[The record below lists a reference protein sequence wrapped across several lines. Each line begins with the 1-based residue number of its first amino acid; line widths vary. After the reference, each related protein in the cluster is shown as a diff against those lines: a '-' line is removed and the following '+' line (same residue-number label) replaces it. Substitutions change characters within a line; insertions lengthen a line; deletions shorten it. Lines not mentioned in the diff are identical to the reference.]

1 MFCVPTE
8 SQVKKNQAIIAGVQ
22 GGGLGSKQLSLRH
35 FRQDDFWFPAI
46 SRSKFQFFVG
56 PLRKIGLIAA
66 LYRPRAACGDFTN
79 N

>member
-1 MFCVPTE
+1 MPTFSTNISSCVPTE

-46 SRSKFQFFVG
+46 SRFS
-56 PLRKIGLIAA
+56 
-66 LYRPRAACGDFTN
+66 
-79 N
+79 